1 MADIISF
8 GRAQIAEIFNDA
20 GYLFGLASG
29 ASFFASIH
37 PEAAEYLGLAAVA
50 ALGLA
55 NRINPP
61 TPTPTPAP

>member
-1 MADIISF
+1 MATSIPTR
-8 GRAQIAEIFNDA
+8 GEIAEIFNDA
-20 GYLFGLASG
+20 GYVLGTASA

-37 PEAAEYLGLAAVA
+37 PEAAEYLGLASVV

-61 TPTPTPAP
+61 AAPAPATP